1 MTKMVGHQRQQR
13 GTGAAELG
21 SVIEELSGVSPIVF
35 ERAHSHARLGHAT
48 TRGTWDRQKSSRV
61 ACTACTAG
69 TRVVTYPHIRFHFC
83 RRHKRWLGDVQR
95 SVEFTPT
102 LRRARMASKAT
113 RARPIDRLRRVGNCC
128 RTGFKLRWNCRRDL
142 WVASAASIHDL
153 LDRRLDRT
161 SDSALSQVRFCR
173 ESNCALATSPPVTP
187 RLLRLQLSSDDPVA
201 QVRVGRS
208 ESWLLVEGATKFLED
223 QHRRR
228 GGLDTNRPSTL
239 LRGPLQSIPRRSEP
253 IHSSRGSLPNR
264 APSRAQW

>member
-1 MTKMVGHQRQQR
+1 MNDDHLPRQLIPVRLAHLESPHSYLRRVCVANSIDPAWMTKMVGHRRQQR

-48 TRGTWDRQKSSRV
+48 TRGTWDRQESSRV

-69 TRVVTYPHIRFHFC
+69 TRVVTDPHIRFHVC

-102 LRRARMASKAT
+102 LRRAEWH
-113 RARPIDRLRRVGNCC
+113 LRRLVHV
-128 RTGFKLRWNCRRDL
+128 RSIDY
-142 WVASAASIHDL
+142 VAWATAVELVSNFAGIAAETYRSPQL
-153 LDRRLDRT
+153 PQST
-161 SDSALSQVRFCR
+161 TYSTADSTARQIALFP
-173 ESNCALATSPPVTP
+173 ESVSVARAIAQLATSPPVTHAYFDSSSA
-187 RLLRLQLSSDDPVA
+187 RMILSHRFAWAGP
-201 QVRVGRS
+201 

-228 GGLDTNRPSTL
+228 
-239 LRGPLQSIPRRSEP
+239 
-253 IHSSRGSLPNR
+253 
-264 APSRAQW
+264 AA